1 MLGCWKREKMGKGK
15 NRLLLRSLLLLVVA
29 SLMFFEPVYAAGENW
44 EIMRGIY
51 LALYA
56 AMGFVVIILYY
67 HCLPSAR
74 NQEQLTKLKGKFS

>member
-1 MLGCWKREKMGKGK
+1 MGKSK
-15 NRLLLRSLLLLVVA
+15 VLLCSLLLLVVA

-56 AMGFVVIILYY
+56 AMGFVVIIL
-67 HCLPSAR
+67 LIIIASLLR
-74 NQEQLTKLKGKFS
+74 EIREQLTKLKGVV